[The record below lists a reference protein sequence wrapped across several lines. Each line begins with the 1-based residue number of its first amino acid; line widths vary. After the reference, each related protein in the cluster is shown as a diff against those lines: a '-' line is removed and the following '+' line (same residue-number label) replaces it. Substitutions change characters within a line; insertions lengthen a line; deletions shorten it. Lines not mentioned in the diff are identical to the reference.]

1 MMETIN
7 KTGVVMVSS
16 ALFNRQI
23 DAEASQV
30 LSPADL
36 AGLPLCVAKWL
47 ECSKVLGKERIHRCV
62 PYPAWKNAYCAR

>member
-1 MMETIN
+1 LINNDFPFKFRVNLCISETIN

-30 LSPADL
+30 LSPA
-36 AGLPLCVAKWL
+36 GPGWTPFMR
-47 ECSKVLGKERIHRCV
+47 SKVAGML
-62 PYPAWKNAYCAR
+62 